1 MSVKTLTATILG
13 KMCEIGKW
21 QKRFMIKNMVL
32 QLRLRGRHN
41 FSHMARY
48 STYNESTFRENYGR
62 DFDFATFNSELIGL
76 VCSAEKIAAFDPS
89 YISKSGKRTPG
100 CGYFWSGCAGKAKW
114 GLEIG
119 GFAII
124 DKQSHTAM
132 HLVADQTLNVQ
143 DHSSLL
149 SYYGELVSYRSE
161 TIKAHTN
168 RLAVDAYF
176 SKKPFIDKVVAAGLD
191 VITRLRDDADL
202 QYLYAGYHPKR
213 RGAKTKYDGKIDFR
227 HLDPQYFSCCIKEE
241 DFRVYEG
248 RAYSKSLDRVIA
260 LAIMHVYD
268 DKGNIKTHK
277 IFCSTDLSMSGIEI
291 FCDYKSRFQIEFLY
305 RDAKQHTGLQH
316 CQSRSEAKLH
326 FHFNTALTAV
336 CLAKAAHHFGKPI
349 QHGEPFSMADIKTQ
363 YFNELM
369 LDTFIQAF
377 GICPN
382 STKIIPIK
390 QKLMNWGKI
399 RA

>member
-13 KMCEIGKW
+13 KMDQINKW
-21 QKRFMIKNMVL
+21 QERFIIENMAM
-32 QLRLRGRHN
+32 QLCLRGRHN
-41 FSHMARY
+41 FSQMARY
-48 STYNESTFRENYGR
+48 SEYNESTFRQNYGR
-62 DFDFATFNSELIGL
+62 DFEFATFNSHLITQ
-76 VCSAEKIAAFDPS
+76 VCPGEKIAAFDPS
-89 YISKSGKRTPG
+89 YISKSGKSTPG

-124 DKQSHTAM
+124 DTDNNTAM
-132 HLVADQTLNVQ
+132 HLIADQTLNVHEH
-143 DHSSLL
+143 DSLL
-149 SYYGELVSYRSE
+149 SYYGELVSHRSE

-176 SKKPFIDKVVAAGLD
+176 SKKPFIDSALASGLD
-191 VITRLRDDADL
+191 VVTRLRDDADL
-202 QYLYAGYHPKR
+202 LYLYAGVHPKR
-213 RGAKTKYDGKIDFR
+213 KGPKTKYDGKIDFR
-227 HLDPQYFSCCIKEE
+227 NLDPQYFSCCIE
-241 DFRVYEG
+241 DENFCLYEG
-248 RAYSKSLDRVIA
+248 RAYSKALGRVVA
-260 LAIMHVYD
+260 LAIMHVID
-268 DKGNIKTHK
+268 DDGEIKSHK

-305 RDAKQHTGLQH
+305 RDAKQYTGLEH
-316 CQSRSEAKLH
+316 CQSRSESKLH

-336 CLAKAAHHFGKPI
+336 SLAKAAHYLDTPI
-349 QHGEPFSMADIKTQ
+349 EQRDAFSMSDVKTQ

-369 LDTFIQAF
+369 FNTFIQEF

-382 STKIIPIK
+382 SAKIIPIK
-390 QKLMNWGKI
+390 QKLLNWGKI